1 MRNTTLICV
10 AFAISMSAR
19 AQQGQ
24 LEVPGTDQS
33 GAYRTV
39 RYNDPAA
46 VGMKKAPVLEL
57 GDIEGTP
64 FWDERWNPGFLTL
77 RNGSTVKLNELKVNQ
92 YSHEVHYLSNGA
104 EMSADGLQVTKV
116 VLMKA
121 KDTTQVLAK
130 FEALADLDASAK
142 VSFYRVA
149 NEGRY
154 RLLEL
159 QKATVKTSAYDPSLG
174 KKENRWLTKSRW
186 VIADNAL
193 LQPLGDLDKDKILAA
208 VKADA
213 NAEAWL
219 RSNKNKLKSESD
231 VVAFLNYWNKK

>member
-1 MRNTTLICV
+1 MRSTIILGCAI
-10 AFAISMSAR
+10 AISASAN

-33 GAYRTV
+33 GAFRTV

-46 VGMKKAPVLEL
+46 VGIKKAPVLEM

-64 FWDERWNPGFLTL
+64 FWDEKWNPGFLTL
-77 RNGSTVKLNELKVNQ
+77 RNGNTVRLGELKVNQ
-92 YSHEVHYLSNGA
+92 YSHEVHYLNGA
-104 EMSADGLQVTKV
+104 TEMSADGLQVIKV

-130 FEALADLDASAK
+130 FEALPDLDGAGK

-154 RLLEL
+154 RLMEL

-186 VIADNAL
+186 VIADNTTL
-193 LQPLGDLDKDKILAA
+193 EPLGDLDKDKILSM

-219 RSNKNKLKSESD
+219 KSNKNKLKNEAD